1 MNDLPFVLLDNL
13 ILAAIDHSFWVKQ
26 PGYCGVDWARQDDIV
41 HGGCSRIPFFFR
53 GVPWDNFR

>member
-13 ILAAIDHSFWVKQ
+13 ILAAIDHSLYVKI
-26 PGYCGVDWARQDDIV
+26 GRGGVDWARQDDIV
-41 HGGCSRIPFFFR
+41 HGGCSRTPFFFR